1 MSKIFKTLNSMLILI
16 LILPPCIHFSG
27 CQTYGE
33 AAGLGAAIGGVTG
46 AVIGHQSGHALEGA
60 AVGAV
65 LGGLAGLVAH
75 DIKVRQA
82 KSAQQTAAEYNYQ
95 PSQGERLLFERAE
108 VLPPVTTPGNMI
120 EATIQYALLGTGSG
134 VQVTES
140 RTLMRGNQVIA
151 ELSTSTMTRTDG
163 TWVSSQQFRLPPNL
177 TPGEYSIL
185 TRVTTR
191 LSSISGSANF
201 VVN

>member
-1 MSKIFKTLNSMLILI
+1 MTKFLHCILLLALVLSSSI
-16 LILPPCIHFSG
+16 YWCG

-33 AAGLGAAIGGVTG
+33 AAGLGAAVGSVAG

-95 PSQGERLLFERAE
+95 ASQGEKLLFERAE
-108 VLPPVTTPGNMI
+108 VLPPTTTPGNMI
-120 EATIQYALLGTGSG
+120 ESTIQYALLGTGSG

-140 RTLMRGNQVIA
+140 RTLVKGNQVIA

-191 LSSISGSANF
+191 LSSISGSASF
-201 VVN
+201 IVN